1 MRRDRNRDEGSDA
14 HPEHELE
21 LLLAA
26 RAVAERGE
34 HEHEVF
40 EVQVLKHLHDS
51 RRERGYR
58 ELGDRQELVLG
69 DVSLV
74 PLVERAEALIQALDL
89 AMVEPPAAVLLNLLD
104 VVLREVQRRR
114 GEAHRRASDECATRA
129 RRDDYVLIA
138 RRRAALG
145 YV

>member
-58 ELGDRQELVLG
+58 ELGDGQE
-69 DVSLV
+69 
-74 PLVERAEALIQALDL
+74 
-89 AMVEPPAAVLLNLLD
+89 
-104 VVLREVQRRR
+104 
-114 GEAHRRASDECATRA
+114 
-129 RRDDYVLIA
+129 LIA
-138 RRRAALG
+138 RVINSATCSSFSDDPTRCFTIVSRSLRLMNPSRSTS
-145 YV
+145 